1 MATLTVVRDEGAL
14 AEAAAGRLTSLVEQ
28 ATAERGS
35 AVVSLTGGSTPRR
48 LYALLGDATQPW
60 RTRIDWSRLHLFW
73 GDERHVPPDQADSNY
88 GMARAALLDQ
98 VPVPPAHVHRMRG
111 EIANAADAARA
122 YEEELHDGFASAGRT
137 DRTFDLMLLGLGED
151 AHIASIFPQSELLR
165 RPVKGR
171 PTPDEDGR
179 TLPEDVGRPLMG
191 RLVAAVRAPH
201 LDAWRITL
209 TPPAILD
216 ARAILMVVAGS
227 KKADAVRAAIEA
239 PLDVARRPAQLLRAA
254 DDRVEWILDQAAA
267 SRLTRL

>member
-1 MATLTVVRDEGAL
+1 
-14 AEAAAGRLTSLVEQ
+14 
-28 ATAERGS
+28 
-35 AVVSLTGGSTPRR
+35 
-48 LYALLGDATQPW
+48 
-60 RTRIDWSRLHLFW
+60 
-73 GDERHVPPDQADSNY
+73 
-88 GMARAALLDQ
+88 
-98 VPVPPAHVHRMRG
+98 
-111 EIANAADAARA
+111 
-122 YEEELHDGFASAGRT
+122 
-137 DRTFDLMLLGLGED
+137 
-151 AHIASIFPQSELLR
+151 
-165 RPVKGR
+165 
-171 PTPDEDGR
+171 
-179 TLPEDVGRPLMG
+179 MG